1 MPGGGGR
8 AGAPAQTAEAHS
20 TQPQPQADGCRA
32 QGCATVRQG
41 PPGRHAAEEIHGNKK
56 GWKRLGYLGFCVE
69 QSINMRQH
77 SSGSAVKHGTRG
89 MPARARLSN
98 ADAACTEQVRH
109 LDVARLVGPH
119 EAVPHRKV
127 RHD

>member
-1 MPGGGGR
+1 MPLCARGPQGG
-8 AGAPAQTAEAHS
+8 T
-20 TQPQPQADGCRA
+20 
-32 QGCATVRQG
+32 RQKK
-41 PPGRHAAEEIHGNKK
+41 HMETKK